1 MGGRQ
6 AGAARPSASGGQ
18 RSAGR
23 ARRGA
28 LWQRERVVAAD
39 AGLAGL
45 RRRIAIQ
52 PPGAWRRRCPHG
64 KPDLPSM
71 RPRPARA
78 RHPAGACLGAR
89 WRRAWIGLGLLACLT
104 MPASDARAAPPAERL
119 AVVIGEAAYSRLP
132 AEPACSLSAQVIA
145 SRLRGRGFAV
155 ATRNDATKGEIG
167 AMLIALARQAAAG
180 HPSVVIYFC
189 GHAVEFD
196 GRSFLLP
203 IDAVLGRHSDVLAE
217 GIPAQSLLDIANRGT
232 HVGLTVLDLYMQP
245 QSQPNAPAA
254 LPPLAAGRVL
264 SPGHIV
270 MAASESAA
278 AATATPL
285 AQSLSAALTKPPGD
299 LDAISAAIRGD
310 LAGSGVALAVF
321 GKGGGAQTPP
331 AAAGRSIDKSGTACG
346 QHAGGGAIFGAGSPA
361 GAGRAASARLLC
373 GCGGRHIRTADPR
386 CDPALSARC
395 RRAADRNADPAAG
408 CPPPRRAA
416 ADRPVG
422 AAGGIAG
429 GRHGTESQVQP
440 RHACRLPGRPRPCG
454 VLGLCDRAAGR
465 ARGGPAAGPHPDRCG
480 FGGARLYRQGGRP
493 PAGGAEQ
500 RALPAANHSVLRRA
514 GGVAQTAAALSR
526 LRLQG
531 GGA

>member
-145 SRLRGRGFAV
+145 SRLRGLGFAV
-155 ATRNDATKGEIG
+155 ATRNDATNGEIG

-321 GKGGGAQTPP
+321 GKGGGASLTTAAAP
-331 AAAGRSIDKSGTACG
+331 AAAPKPPPQPAAASTSPAPPAVSMPEEAQYSVLDRRRVQAALHLLGYY
-346 QHAGGGAIFGAGSPA
+346 GGAVDGIFGPQT
-361 GAGRAASARLLC
+361 RAAIRRYQHDAGVPQTGTLTPQQAARLLA
-373 GCGGRHIRTADPR
+373 GLPLTGR
-386 CDPALSARC
+386 
-395 RRAADRNADPAAG
+395 
-408 CPPPRRAA
+408 
-416 ADRPVG
+416 
-422 AAGGIAG
+422 
-429 GRHGTESQVQP
+429 
-440 RHACRLPGRPRPCG
+440 
-454 VLGLCDRAAGR
+454 
-465 ARGGPAAGPHPDRCG
+465 
-480 FGGARLYRQGGRP
+480 
-493 PAGGAEQ
+493 
-500 RALPAANHSVLRRA
+500 
-514 GGVAQTAAALSR
+514 
-526 LRLQG
+526 
-531 GGA
+531 

>member
-6 AGAARPSASGGQ
+6 AGAARPAASGGQ

-78 RHPAGACLGAR
+78 P
-89 WRRAWIGLGLLACLT
+89 
-104 MPASDARAAPPAERL
+104 PPAERL

-145 SRLRGRGFAV
+145 SRLRGLGFAV
-155 ATRNDATKGEIG
+155 ATRNDATNGEIG

-203 IDAVLGRHSDVLAE
+203 IDAVLGRPSDVLAE

-278 AATATPL
+278 AATA
-285 AQSLSAALTKPPGD
+285 
-299 LDAISAAIRGD
+299 
-310 LAGSGVALAVF
+310 
-321 GKGGGAQTPP
+321 
-331 AAAGRSIDKSGTACG
+331 
-346 QHAGGGAIFGAGSPA
+346 
-361 GAGRAASARLLC
+361 
-373 GCGGRHIRTADPR
+373 
-386 CDPALSARC
+386 
-395 RRAADRNADPAAG
+395 
-408 CPPPRRAA
+408 
-416 ADRPVG
+416 
-422 AAGGIAG
+422 
-429 GRHGTESQVQP
+429 
-440 RHACRLPGRPRPCG
+440 
-454 VLGLCDRAAGR
+454 
-465 ARGGPAAGPHPDRCG
+465 
-480 FGGARLYRQGGRP
+480 
-493 PAGGAEQ
+493 
-500 RALPAANHSVLRRA
+500 
-514 GGVAQTAAALSR
+514 
-526 LRLQG
+526 
-531 GGA
+531 